1 MKKKLHIVIDI
12 GMVLLLP
19 LLMAYSLVGEAAH
32 EYLGIGMFLLFAVHH
47 ILNIAWWKNLFR
59 GKYTPIRIVG
69 TVLNFVLV
77 IIMLAL
83 PISGMILSRHVF
95 RFLHFGGAS
104 TARTVHLLA
113 SYWGLVL
120 MSFHAGMHGNM
131 MMGMIRKNTN
141 PRQPSKI
148 KVWSLRFMAVLLAI
162 CGVKAFVKNE
172 IASYLFLRTQFV
184 FIDFSQPVVRV
195 LFNYLAVI
203 ILFVMIGYYTSKWIG
218 LLTKVHRKNSKG
230 MKT

>member
-1 MKKKLHIVIDI
+1 MKKHIRILVDC

-32 EYLGIGMFLLFAVHH
+32 EYLGIGMFLLFVIHH

-59 GKYTPIRIVG
+59 GKYAPIRIVG

-104 TARTVHLLA
+104 TARTVHLMA

-120 MSFHAGMHGNM
+120 MSFHAGMHGNVM
-131 MMGMIRKNTN
+131 IGMFRKAANMQ
-141 PRQPSKI
+141 QPSKI
-148 KVWSLRFMAVLLAI
+148 RTWSLRVIAVLLAV
-162 CGVKAFVKNE
+162 CGVHAFVKNK
-172 IASYLFLRTQFV
+172 ISSYLFLQTQFV
-184 FIDFSQPVVRV
+184 FIDFSQP
-195 LFNYLAVI
+195 I
-203 ILFVMIGYYTSKWIG
+203 ILALIDYLLIICLFMIVGYLFTMQLK
-218 LLTKVHRKNSKG
+218 KAK
-230 MKT
+230 